1 MQLVDETPGARRLLA
16 EHRQE
21 VHERTDRMF
30 LWLLLAQW
38 LSAVVTAIWVRPH
51 GWDGSLQH
59 LPPLVWKG
67 FVLGGAIASLPVYV
81 AFKYPG
87 SLLTRQEV
95 AIGQGLIV
103 SLLVHV
109 SGGRSEMH
117 YAIFASLA
125 FLAMYRDVTVLLLA
139 TLISSVDH
147 VLACFFWPKS
157 VYGVGHVPPWAWIY
171 HVGYMG
177 LENALLVLAIRK
189 SQTDMMSTA
198 KKQAMIDASRAAL
211 EREVAE
217 RQRTERLLSLQY
229 VITRVLAGANSLAEA
244 APLILRI
251 MGENQGWQ
259 VGELWEVADDGRHL
273 RCVDIWCA
281 DDFKAEDYLRTRR
294 ASRIEPDED
303 LPGRVWHRHLPL
315 WIPDLAEEAALPASS
330 SSREAGLR
338 GA

>member
-1 MQLVDETPGARRLLA
+1 MRLVDETPGARRLYA
-16 EHRQE
+16 EYRRE
-21 VHERTDRMF
+21 VFEQTDRMF

-38 LSAVVTAIWVRPH
+38 LSGIVTALWVSP
-51 GWDGSLQH
+51 GAQSGSLIH
-59 LPPLVWKG
+59 LPALFWKAL
-67 FVLGGAIASLPVYV
+67 VLGGAIASLPAYV

-87 SLLTRQEV
+87 SLLTRQEI

-109 SGGRSEMH
+109 SGGRHEMH

-125 FLAMYRDVTVLLLA
+125 FLAMYRDVTVLLL
-139 TLISSVDH
+139 TSVISSVDH
-147 VLACFFWPKS
+147 ILACFFWPRS
-157 VYGVGHVPPWAWIY
+157 VYGITHVSPWAWVD
-171 HVGYMG
+171 HVACMA
-177 LENALLVLAIRK
+177 LENVLLGLAIAK

-198 KKQAMIDASRAAL
+198 KKQATIDASRAAL

-273 RCVDIWCA
+273 RCVDIWHA
-281 DDFKAEDYLRTRR
+281 DDFKADEYLKSRR
-294 ASRIEPDED
+294 AWPIAPDEG

-315 WIPDLAEEAALPASS
+315 WIPDLVEEANFPDASS
-330 SSREAGLR
+330 SVE
-338 GA
+338 